1 MILAALD
8 PAAIGTI
15 GALVISIIGG
25 VVGYRKVKPE
35 AESIATRT
43 TLEVN
48 EALRDELADGRREA
62 AYLREQLRKR
72 DEELDSLQRR
82 FARLRLD
89 FDALEAELHSLRGAN
104 TA

>member
-1 MILAALD
+1 MILATLD
-8 PAAIGTI
+8 LAAVGTL

-25 VVGYRKVKPE
+25 IVGYRKVKPE

-62 AYLREQLRKR
+62 TFLREQLRKR
-72 DEELDSLQRR
+72 DEELEALQRR

-89 FDALEAELHSLRGAN
+89 FDALEAELHALRGAR